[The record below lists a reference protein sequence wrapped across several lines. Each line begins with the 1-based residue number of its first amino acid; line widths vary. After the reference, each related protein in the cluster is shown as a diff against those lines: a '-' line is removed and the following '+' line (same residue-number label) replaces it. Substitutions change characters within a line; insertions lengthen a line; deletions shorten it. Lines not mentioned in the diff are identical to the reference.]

1 VFSSRF
7 AGEQGVPK
15 RLGPF
20 VGFGFAADRIRK
32 VVEI

>member
-1 VFSSRF
+1 VFSLRF
-7 AGEQGVPK
+7 VGEKGVPK

-20 VGFGFAADRIRK
+20 VGFCFAADRIRK